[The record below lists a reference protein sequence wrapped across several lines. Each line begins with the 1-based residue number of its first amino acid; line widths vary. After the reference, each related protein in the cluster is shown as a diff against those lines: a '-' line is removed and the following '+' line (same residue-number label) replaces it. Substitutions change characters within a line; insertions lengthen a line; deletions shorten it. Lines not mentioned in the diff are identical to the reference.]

1 MFEQKTLVFSGK
13 SLSFLKF
20 SSFFPARQIMVIA
33 SPNASAS
40 CPQTAHLTEGAEATT
55 TGLTTP
61 PPPCRPRHPSRL
73 TVSLAECRL
82 AGTIPTAPEGT
93 PANTVTLT
101 ALRRPH
107 QAGPAEAAD
116 ITKAEAAAATGT
128 GGHQHR
134 PCNLFF
140 FFSSTACIFINP
152 LCNFLWAF
160 CNELTFWEG

>member
-1 MFEQKTLVFSGK
+1 
-13 SLSFLKF
+13 
-20 SSFFPARQIMVIA
+20 MVIA

-55 TGLTTP
+55 TGPTTP
-61 PPPCRPRHPSRL
+61 PPPCRPRRPSRL
-73 TVSLAECRL
+73 TVSLAGCRL

-107 QAGPAEAAD
+107 QAGPAEAAG
-116 ITKAEAAAATGT
+116 ITKAEAAATGT

-140 FFSSTACIFINP
+140 FFSSTACIFIKP
-152 LCNFLWAF
+152 MQCAISFGPFSSILH
-160 CNELTFWEG
+160 FWGDEGRAMLMIQGVLAEG